1 MLRKFL
7 RFATW
12 ISIALVV
19 LFWIAAFAVGHRI
32 YSLDPLHFFER
43 GTHFP
48 CVNTGPDII
57 LIVAV
62 FFATTNILLELRKRR
77 KAQAL
82 SKLGYVISLIV
93 LLWGALSLTAR
104 ANTCAIRSQVRFIP
118 TR

>member
-19 LFWIAAFAVGHRI
+19 LFWIAAFAVSHQI
-32 YSLDPLHFFER
+32 YRLDPLHFFER
-43 GTHFP
+43 GTNFP

-62 FFATTNILLELRKRR
+62 LLATTNILLELRKRR
-77 KAQAL
+77 KVQTL
-82 SKLGYVISLIV
+82 SKWGYVTSLIV
-93 LLWGALSLTAR
+93 LLWGAAWLLLWFTVGVGFM
-104 ANTCAIRSQVRFIP
+104 CGGG
-118 TR
+118 